1 MLMLSKNDFKTVQMQ
16 MYNKARD
23 IDVALFNVLFD
34 NKFPKAFLA
43 NAITG
48 FQNKDGGFAH
58 ALEPDNYNKD
68 SNLINCVEAMRIA
81 SMAFDTIEDDN
92 VLNDSFKKLF
102 NYLYNRLDKWEALV
116 ESNNFA
122 ICASWYKYNDINL
135 GRFGDAPTP
144 SIIGYTLLLTNNKSV
159 YFKKANEKAKT
170 LIDKFLNKESFIA
183 EEIKSYT
190 ILYRGILKHNLYAD
204 KLEAYKDKLY
214 RVAYQMV
221 EKNKDNYSKPGLLPL
236 DVFFEYTGDKKYDDL
251 IDQNLDYIITS
262 IKPHGLWEAPFDWSS
277 EIAEGATAQI
287 KWIGVISVINSYYL
301 KKFNRIE
308 D

>member
-1 MLMLSKNDFKTVQMQ
+1 MLTLSKNDFKTVQMQ

-58 ALEPDNYNKD
+58 ALEPDNYNKY
-68 SNLINCVEAMRIA
+68 SNLINSVEAMRIA
-81 SMAFDTIEDDN
+81 SMAFDNIEDDS
-92 VLNDSFKKLF
+92 VLNDTFKKLF
-102 NYLYNRLDKWEALV
+102 NYLYNRLDKWEALI

-135 GRFGDAPTP
+135 KRFGDAPTP
-144 SIIGYTLLLTNNKSV
+144 AILGYTLLLTNNKSV
-159 YFKKANEKAKT
+159 YFKKACEKAKVV
-170 LIDKFLNKESFIA
+170 IDKFLCKTSFTE
-183 EEIKSYT
+183 EEIKSYS
-190 ILYRGILKHNLYAD
+190 ILYRGILKHNLYLD
-204 KLEAYKDKLY
+204 KLEEYKDKLY
-214 RVAYQMV
+214 SVGYEMI
-221 EKNKDNYSKPGLLPL
+221 EKNKENYSKPCLLPL
-236 DVFFEYTGDKKYDDL
+236 DVFFEYTGVEKYDDL
-251 IDQNLDYIITS
+251 INQNLDYIITS
-262 IKPHGLWEAPFDWSS
+262 IKPHGLWEAPFDWSG